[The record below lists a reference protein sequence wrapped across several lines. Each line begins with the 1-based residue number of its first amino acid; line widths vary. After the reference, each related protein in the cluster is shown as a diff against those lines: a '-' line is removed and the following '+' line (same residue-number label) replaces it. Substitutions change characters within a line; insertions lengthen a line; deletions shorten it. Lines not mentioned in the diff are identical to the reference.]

1 MVTVSLTSSSHT
13 KRKRLKKL
21 TIEVVGVAVGV
32 AGLAV
37 VVAGRRGQREMV
49 RIAAHGVP
57 LLEQIGRPL
66 HHRVPGQP
74 LRIARIPRHH
84 LLQPL
89 QPELDGRRLAAAG
102 RVVEAAGRVPT
113 ELLALEFFE
122 FIKFIKLYKKIAS
135 VEKNKIK

>member
-1 MVTVSLTSSSHT
+1 MVTVSLTSSSHP
-13 KRKRLKKL
+13 KRNRPTKL

-37 VVAGRRGQREMV
+37 VVAGRRGQRKMV

-113 ELLALEFFE
+113 ELLAL
-122 FIKFIKLYKKIAS
+122 KFIKLYKKIAS